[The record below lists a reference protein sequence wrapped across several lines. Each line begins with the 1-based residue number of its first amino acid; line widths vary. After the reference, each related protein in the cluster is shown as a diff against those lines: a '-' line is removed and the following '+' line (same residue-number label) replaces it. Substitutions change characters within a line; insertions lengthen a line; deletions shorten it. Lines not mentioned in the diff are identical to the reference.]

1 MKRTIKIHVAGQ
13 QYILRSD
20 ADEGYVQSLAD
31 SVNARINAL
40 KGNRQVATQSDV
52 VLAAL
57 KLADELSHERLS
69 QTNLRTQ
76 AKASVQRM
84 LDQLS
89 FLETGPA
96 PATRQAAK
104 VEKVATAKV
113 EKPAAA
119 EAGKAPPAGRRGSSS
134 VSANGS
140 SKTAG
145 SNGRRSR

>member
-57 KLADELSHERLS
+57 KLADELQHEQLS

-76 AKASVQRM
+76 ARVHVQRM

-89 FLETGPA
+89 FLDAGA
-96 PATRQAAK
+96 ATRPAVRIEKAA
-104 VEKVATAKV
+104 V
-113 EKPAAA
+113 A
-119 EAGKAPPAGRRGSSS
+119 EAEKAPVAGRRGS
-134 VSANGS
+134 
-140 SKTAG
+140 
-145 SNGRRSR
+145 GRRSR